1 MLLSGQNYVRRDGRG
16 KFVKERRKS
25 ESRDD
30 PREGDDR
37 RRPVRVRS
45 KPGERNILKHDSA
58 EELLSE
64 LDGLDDLELTDEPEN
79 YEGCNP
85 YDSVNK

>member
-1 MLLSGQNYVRRDGRG
+1 MLLSGKNYVRRDGRG
-16 KFVKERRKS
+16 KFVKERRNSKRR
-25 ESRDD
+25 EDL
-30 PREGDDR
+30 REGEDR

-45 KPGERNILKHDSA
+45 RPGERNILKHDSG
-58 EELLSE
+58 EELLAE

-85 YDSVNK
+85 YDSAKK

>member
-1 MLLSGQNYVRRDGRG
+1 MLLSGKNFVRRDGRG

-25 ESRDD
+25 KRREDF
-30 PREGDDR
+30 REGEDR

-45 KPGERNILKHDSA
+45 RPGERNILKHDSA

-79 YEGCNP
+79 YEGFNL
-85 YDSVNK
+85 YDSAKE